1 MSYQSKIDFWIFLIL
16 TSITLFFLYTLYTLY
31 TSINTAT
38 FYELLIISIIYLIIF
53 YIIWLPI
60 FNTVYYLKDTSIEVK
75 SMFFKWSI
83 PLKDIKTIN
92 SCTNFISA
100 PALSI
105 NKFE

>member
-1 MSYQSKIDFWIFLIL
+1 MEMTIKCLINLKLIL
-16 TSITLFFLYTLYTLY
+16 DFFNSDFNNFIFLYTLY

-75 SMFFKWSI
+75 SMFLNGVS
-83 PLKDIKTIN
+83 L
-92 SCTNFISA
+92 
-100 PALSI
+100 
-105 NKFE
+105 

>member
-16 TSITLFFLYTLYTLY
+16 TSITLFFLYTLYT
-31 TSINTAT
+31 SINTAT
-38 FYELLIISIIYLIIF
+38 FYELLIIYLIIF